1 VDLSCLIVDDR
12 VDFLE
17 AARSLLEGEGV
28 TVVGVAAT
36 ASEALE
42 AVGELRPM
50 VALVDI
56 HLGADS
62 GFELARRIAEVAPT
76 AVILVSAYAEDDFS
90 ELVAESP
97 AVGFISKPNLSAHA
111 IQRLVGGQSG
121 DGASATPG
129 R

>member
-1 VDLSCLIVDDR
+1 MDLSCLIVDDR

-17 AARSLLEGEGV
+17 TARSLLEGEGV

-50 VALVDI
+50 LALVDI
-56 HLGADS
+56 NLGADS

-76 AVILVSAYAEDDFS
+76 TVILVSAYAEEDFA
-90 ELVAESP
+90 ELIAESP
-97 AVGFISKPNLSAHA
+97 AVGFIAKPNLSAHA
-111 IQRLVGGQSG
+111 IERLVGGQSG

>member
-1 VDLSCLIVDDR
+1 VGLSCLIVDDR

-56 HLGADS
+56 NLGADS
-62 GFELARRIAEVAPT
+62 GFELVRRIAEVAPT
-76 AVILVSAYAEDDFS
+76 TVILVSAYAEEDFA
-90 ELVAESP
+90 ELIAESP
-97 AVGFISKPNLSAHA
+97 AVGFISKPNLSAQT
-111 IQRLVGGQSG
+111 IQRMVGGQSG

>member
-28 TVVGVAAT
+28 TVVGFAAT

-42 AVGELRPM
+42 RVGELRPA

-56 HLGADS
+56 NLGADS

-76 AVILVSAYAEDDFS
+76 SVILVSAHAEDDFA
-90 ELVAESP
+90 ELIAESP
-97 AVGFISKPNLSAHA
+97 AIGFISKPSLSAQA
-111 IQRLVGGQSG
+111 IQGLVGGQSG

>member
-17 AARSLLEGEGV
+17 AARSILEGEGV

-56 HLGADS
+56 NLGADS

-76 AVILVSAYAEDDFS
+76 TVILVSAYAEEDFA
-90 ELVAESP
+90 ELIPASP
-97 AVGFISKPNLSAHA
+97 AVGFISKPKLSAHA
-111 IQRLVGGQSG
+111 IERLVGGQPG

>member
-28 TVVGVAAT
+28 TVVGFAAT

-42 AVGELRPM
+42 RVGELRPA

-56 HLGADS
+56 NLGPDS

-76 AVILVSAYAEDDFS
+76 SVILVSAHAEDDFA
-90 ELVAESP
+90 ELIAESP
-97 AVGFISKPNLSAHA
+97 AIGFISKPSLSAHA
-111 IQRLVGGQSG
+111 IQCLVGGQSG